1 MTRRPPAGS
10 CHVVVSL
17 LYLPIGDAKLERE
30 MVQRSVAPAFESAR

>member
-1 MTRRPPAGS
+1 V
-10 CHVVVSL
+10 HVVVSL